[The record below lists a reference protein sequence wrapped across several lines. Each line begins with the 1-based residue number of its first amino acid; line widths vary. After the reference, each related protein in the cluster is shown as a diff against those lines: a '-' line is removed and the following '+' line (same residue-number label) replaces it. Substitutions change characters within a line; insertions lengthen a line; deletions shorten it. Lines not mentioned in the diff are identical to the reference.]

1 MKLKTIDQLETSSK
15 QLVKLH
21 TNLQD
26 LNNEM
31 TGRGIKPAMQ
41 GHWVEGVE
49 KLITEILTEREAI
62 FPKGIEHT
70 EFKKVAI
77 AAAMFTSEIKD
88 EIETRFTAGTTRY
101 PLETVETYLSVFMPR
116 KGTIGKIK
124 LTNAED
130 KPRPAK
136 NAKPRYKWYLIK

>member
-1 MKLKTIDQLETSSK
+1 MKLKTIDQLEMESK
-15 QLVKLH
+15 IAKNIH
-21 TNLQD
+21 ANIQD
-26 LNNEM
+26 INNEL
-31 TGRGIKPAMQ
+31 TARQVKPLLQ
-41 GHWVEGVE
+41 GHWIEGVE
-49 KLITEILTEREAI
+49 KLITDILTEREAV
-62 FPKGIEHT
+62 FPLGVENT

-77 AAAMFTSEIKD
+77 AAAMFTQEIKD

-130 KPRPAK
+130 KPRPCC
-136 NAKPRYKWYLIK
+136 KPRTKWYLVK